1 MLQNLPAMQETQLRS
16 LGQEDPLEKGM
27 STHSRILAWRTPFA
41 EDPGGLQSMGLPKLD
56 MTEQLS
62 HTHTHTQ
69 ISDREMVHLREMN
82 SQQAYQKMLNVIS
95 HQGSQ
100 NTKPCTLMLTYYGLC
115 NFCKV
120 CI

>member
-1 MLQNLPAMQETQLRS
+1 MGFPGGSVKNLPAMQETQLRS

-69 ISDREMVHLREMN
+69 ISD
-82 SQQAYQKMLNVIS
+82 
-95 HQGSQ
+95 
-100 NTKPCTLMLTYYGLC
+100 LMQFSLLQ
-115 NFCKV
+115 FPR
-120 CI
+120 ILLLLFRL